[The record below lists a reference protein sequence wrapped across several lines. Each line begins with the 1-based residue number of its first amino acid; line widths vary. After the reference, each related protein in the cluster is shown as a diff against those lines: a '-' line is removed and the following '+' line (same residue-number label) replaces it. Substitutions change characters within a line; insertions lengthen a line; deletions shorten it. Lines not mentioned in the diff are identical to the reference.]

1 MENKVSNMINEK
13 FPTGESVDRLAQSA
27 HSAIDRV
34 AEQARPAVD
43 KARVAA
49 TNAAA
54 AMESKATRLGE
65 LEEQWMDSAR
75 TQVRQNPLAAI
86 AIALAAGMLIAR
98 LTR

>member
-1 MENKVSNMINEK
+1 MENKVSNLINEK
-13 FPTGESVDRLAQSA
+13 FPTSEAVDRMAQTA
-27 HSAIDRV
+27 HAAIDRV

-54 AMESKATRLGE
+54 AMESKATQLGE
-65 LEEQWMDSAR
+65 LEAQWMDSCR
-75 TQVRQNPLAAI
+75 NHVRQNPLSSI